1 MRKQVRLRPSTFKKL
16 LFVFL
21 LSARLP
27 VCFRTPFDVLTKQR
41 HFARYQRVIVTLPP
55 GSENSIKN
63 RNLCHQCRSDVRI
76 QG

>member
-21 LSARLP
+21 LSARL
-27 VCFRTPFDVLTKQR
+27 FDVLTKQR
-41 HFARYQRVIVTLPP
+41 HFARYQRVIVTLPL

>member
-41 HFARYQRVIVTLPP
+41 KQHKKQEPM
-55 GSENSIKN
+55 SSMS
-63 RNLCHQCRSDVRI
+63 Q
-76 QG
+76 